1 MVIKII
7 KTSYLATA
15 LVYIF
20 SIASAEISFD
30 KIDTVK
36 IWNTI
41 QNENIQIR
49 WTYYGGYPICQTTS
63 LLPFSLES
71 MGHVKSHVKQSHFQV
86 SKYCCI
92 LCNKYNMRKWSLCN
106 LIFLNEEFMG
116 KNKIQT
122 TRASISKY

>member
-36 IWNTI
+36 IWKNI
-41 QNENIQIR
+41 QKENIQIR
-49 WTYYGGYPICQTTS
+49 WTNYVGY
-63 LLPFSLES
+63 
-71 MGHVKSHVKQSHFQV
+71 
-86 SKYCCI
+86 
-92 LCNKYNMRKWSLCN
+92 
-106 LIFLNEEFMG
+106 
-116 KNKIQT
+116 KI
-122 TRASISKY
+122 